1 MPRITQLIS
10 NRAQIRAQVFGI
22 QNTPF
27 ILLSNISISSSEL
40 TNQWV
45 SRPIALL
52 ETHIHTHTH
61 THTYIHTHKWRK
73 EENKREGEK
82 ETGGEKRKRLVI
94 SKFTY

>member
-27 ILLSNISISSSEL
+27 ILFSNISISSSEL

-45 SRPIALL
+45 SRPIDLL

-61 THTYIHTHKWRK
+61 THTHTQYMAQECCPRK
-73 EENKREGEK
+73 DIKR
-82 ETGGEKRKRLVI
+82 
-94 SKFTY
+94 